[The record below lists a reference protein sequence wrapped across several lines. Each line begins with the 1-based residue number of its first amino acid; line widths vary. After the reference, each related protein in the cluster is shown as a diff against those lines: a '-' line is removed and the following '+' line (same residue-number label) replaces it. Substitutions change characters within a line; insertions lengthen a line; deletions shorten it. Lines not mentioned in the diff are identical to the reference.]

1 MGFYDSFWKVVERKH
16 DETGMNYG
24 DIFVSMKDL
33 EEELT
38 QAGNSVQPETPTES
52 PEPYMRPVEDVVMPH
67 VHVDPDA
74 KFERRSVRPDQRF
87 QEVSTESP
95 QRESHRRNS
104 STNEENVQG
113 GKTSRPGSQSR
124 VLKKR
129 KRKRGKRNKPTEVK
143 MVLEKVVV
151 NGRETVRF
159 D

>member
-1 MGFYDSFWKVVERKH
+1 MGFYDSFWKVVERKY

-52 PEPYMRPVEDVVMPH
+52 TEPYLRPDEDAVMPRS
-67 VHVDPDA
+67 HVDPDA

-87 QEVSTESP
+87 QEVSAESP
-95 QRESHRRNS
+95 QRESHRYNS
-104 STNEENVQG
+104 YAYEEDVSG
-113 GKTSRPGSQSR
+113 GKTSRPGSQGR

-129 KRKRGKRNKPTEVK
+129 KRKRGRRNKPTEVK

>member
-1 MGFYDSFWKVVERKH
+1 MGFYDSFWKVVERKY
-16 DETGMNYG
+16 DDSGMNYG
-24 DIFVSMKDL
+24 DIFVSMKEL

-38 QAGNSVQPETPTES
+38 QAGNIVQPETPTES
-52 PEPYMRPVEDVVMPH
+52 TEPYIRPDEDAVMPQR
-67 VHVDPDA
+67 HVDPDA

-95 QRESHRRNS
+95 QRESHRHNS
-104 STNEENVQG
+104 HTYEESVQS
-113 GKTSRPGSQSR
+113 GKASRPGSKGR

-129 KRKRGKRNKPTEVK
+129 KRKRGSRNKPTEVK

-151 NGRETVRF
+151 NDRETVRF